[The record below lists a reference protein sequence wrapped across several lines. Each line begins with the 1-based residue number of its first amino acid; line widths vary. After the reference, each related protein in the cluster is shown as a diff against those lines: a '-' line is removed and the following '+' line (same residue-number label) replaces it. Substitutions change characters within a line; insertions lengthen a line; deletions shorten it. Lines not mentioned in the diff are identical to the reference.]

1 MLPAQDVGSIFGTI
15 APPTGTPAGGNP
27 IAGIGRLFS
36 VAIQLVIVVAA
47 IMTLIQL
54 LLAAIEWIGS
64 NGEKEKLAKAQLKI
78 FNAVVGLLLVIIAFV
93 VFSVISNQILGGNII
108 NCDLVTGCSFNIPH
122 L

>member
-1 MLPAQDVGSIFGTI
+1 MLLAQDVGSIFGTI

-27 IAGIGRLFS
+27 ILGIGKLFS
-36 VAIQLVIVVAA
+36 VAIQFVILVAA

-64 NGEKEKLAKAQLKI
+64 NGEKEKLSKAQLKI
-78 FNAVVGLLLVIIAFV
+78 LNAVVGLLLVIVAFV
-93 VFSVISNQILGGNII
+93 LFSVISNQVLGGNII
-108 NCDLVTGCSFNIPH
+108 QCDPITGCTFNIPH